1 MQIKIGST
9 RVCFVFSSFVV
20 KIPILLPW
28 RRFIAGVASNYN
40 EALIWDATTIDPING
55 EEHQQYLCEVYD
67 NLFGLVLIAER
78 VNRLTELEFL
88 RMNSFYR
95 TKLYDLIPD
104 KSELNYQ
111 NIGKTEVDSVTRYKL
126 LDYGTNILIKSYKKG
141 IILRYLKILREEFGL
156 NP

>member
-20 KIPILLPW
+20 KFPILLPW

-40 EALIWDATTIDPING
+40 EALIWDATTVDLING
-55 EEHQQYLCEVYD
+55 EEDQQYLCEVYD
-67 NLFGLVLIAER
+67 NFLGLVLIAER
-78 VNRLTELEFL
+78 VNQLTELEFL

-95 TKLYDLIPD
+95 TKLYNLIPD

-111 NIGKTEVDSVTRYKL
+111 DVGKTEVDGVTRYKL

>member
-20 KIPILLPW
+20 KFPILLPW

-40 EALIWDATTIDPING
+40 EALIWDATTVDLING
-55 EEHQQYLCEVYD
+55 EEDQQYLCEVY
-67 NLFGLVLIAER
+67 NNFLGLVLIAER
-78 VNRLTELEFL
+78 VNQLTELEFL

-95 TKLYDLIPD
+95 TKLYNLIPD

-111 NIGKTEVDSVTRYKL
+111 NVGKTEVDGVTRYKL

-141 IILRYLKILREEFGL
+141 IILKYLKILREEFGL

>member
-20 KIPILLPW
+20 KLPILLPW

-40 EALIWDATTIDPING
+40 EALIWDATTIDLING
-55 EEHQQYLCEVYD
+55 EEDQQYLCEVYD
-67 NLFGLVLIAER
+67 NFLGLVLIAER
-78 VNRLTELEFL
+78 VNQLTELEFL
-88 RMNSFYR
+88 RMSSFYR

-111 NIGKTEVDSVTRYKL
+111 NIGKAEIDGVTRYKL
-126 LDYGTNILIKSYKKG
+126 LDYGANILIKSHKKG
-141 IILRYLKILREEFGL
+141 IVLRYLKILREEFGL